1 MPSETIPVISVIYIG
16 SGMRVEDGVKVGVG
30 VGTNVATSVGGG
42 RSEAVGAVSV
52 GFRVGK
58 LTIVV
63 RVGARASPECRL
75 FIGVASSKM
84 AAAWAEAKERRVP
97 ARKVAAIRVNSRITS
112 VLGRRGW
119 FIVDQSIS

>member
-1 MPSETIPVISVIYIG
+1 MPVISVEDSCG
-16 SGMRVEDGVKVGVG
+16 GMGADVGVRVGAG
-30 VGTNVATSVGGG
+30 VVMEVETPVAGG

-75 FIGVASSKM
+75 FIGVASSKI
-84 AAAWAEAKERRVP
+84 AAAWAAAKERRVP